1 MGGSK
6 VMEEVIKYQHTYI
19 TASCLTYGDY
29 GGSGT
34 VGVANV
40 RAILEMDE
48 FKDSVLRISYRHWE
62 NLDKWND
69 DFVEQWLVDEFKVTG
84 PPKVVHLVGGFG
96 SNTLYLLECD
106 ETEDILS
113 ALADYPLVDE
123 DLHGQIECEWEDE
136 AWECWVRSDL
146 YDHLDDELQDAID
159 DNKTTDAKLFE
170 AYRLAM
176 QATNTYAITEY
187 ASTYIDIDRIKD
199 EYNDNVRAILT

>member
-1 MGGSK
+1 
-6 VMEEVIKYQHTYI
+6 MEEVIKYQHTYI
-19 TASCLTYGDY
+19 TASCLSYGDY
-29 GGSGT
+29 GGAGT

-48 FKDSVLRISYRHWE
+48 FKNSILRLGYRDWE
-62 NLDKWND
+62 NIDKWND
-69 DFVEQWLVDEFKVTG
+69 EFTEQHTIDEFKEDYG
-84 PPKVVHLVGGFG
+84 PPKVVHLSGGYG

-146 YDHLDDELQDAID
+146 YGRLDEDLQEAID
-159 DNKTTDAKLFE
+159 DDKTTDAKLFE

-176 QATNTYAITEY
+176 EATNTYAITEY

-199 EYNDNVRAILT
+199 QYNDNVRAILT